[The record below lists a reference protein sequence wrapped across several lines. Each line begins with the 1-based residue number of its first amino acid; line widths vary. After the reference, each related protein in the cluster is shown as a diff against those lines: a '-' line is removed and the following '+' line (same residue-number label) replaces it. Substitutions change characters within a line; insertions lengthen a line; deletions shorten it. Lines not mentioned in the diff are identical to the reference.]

1 MLLTPAQEK
10 IVRVLDKGMATPKQ
24 LADMLG
30 LGYTEFKAQ
39 SMVLTLAQKGV
50 VDKTKAALILRGT
63 EMIKFLNYDCR
74 PKFKGMRTSGKSR
87 QDFAVIGRLRIY

>member
-10 IVRVLDKGMATPKQ
+10 IVRVLEKGMATPKQ
-24 LADMLG
+24 LAEMLG
-30 LGYTEFKAQ
+30 KGYTEFKAQ

-63 EMIKFLNYDCR
+63 EMIKFLNYSSSCAL
-74 PKFKGMRTSGKSR
+74 KGGIPQGKR
-87 QDFAVIGRLRIY
+87 R